1 MNPTRA
7 DAGVMMHS
15 KGMIVDEVL
24 PRVGS
29 SNLNNRSMGVDSE
42 CDRAIEA
49 QSAQERSVI
58 WRVRDTLLSRQIHG
72 VEINPRLVATIQR
85 LPQRTIELILPAPG
99 TVSPR
104 VAFQTPVGPSKTA
117 VERFT
122 SRTDQPSI
130 VVGLVSGTGVRG
142 ISMRSVVVVS
152 PGDFF
157 LGERTEVSDRALS
170 LFGKT
175 AILLMGAGAALSVKL
190 GGTLTISFRSDLAR
204 LEIELR
210 GVTCISGTGAGLPSK
225 KFNIDP
231 AINPRHARGNS
242 AAAITAV
249 RKCLVS
255 TFDEKEPKIRSSI
268 SI

>member
-1 MNPTRA
+1 
-7 DAGVMMHS
+7 MHS
-15 KGMIVDEVL
+15 KGMIVEEML
-24 PRVGS
+24 PHVGS

-49 QSAQERSVI
+49 QSAQERSLI
-58 WRVRDTLLSRQIHG
+58 RRVRDTLLSRQIHG

-85 LPQRTIELILPAPG
+85 LPQRTIELILPTPG

-142 ISMRSVVVVS
+142 ISMRSVVVS
-152 PGDFF
+152 PEAVFSF
-157 LGERTEVSDRALS
+157 VFGERTEVLDRALS

-175 AILLMGAGAALSVKL
+175 AKPLMGAGAALAVKL
-190 GGTLTISFRSDLAR
+190 DGTLYFFPI
-204 LEIELR
+204 
-210 GVTCISGTGAGLPSK
+210 GLSR
-225 KFNIDP
+225 IGD
-231 AINPRHARGNS
+231 
-242 AAAITAV
+242 
-249 RKCLVS
+249 
-255 TFDEKEPKIRSSI
+255 
-268 SI
+268 